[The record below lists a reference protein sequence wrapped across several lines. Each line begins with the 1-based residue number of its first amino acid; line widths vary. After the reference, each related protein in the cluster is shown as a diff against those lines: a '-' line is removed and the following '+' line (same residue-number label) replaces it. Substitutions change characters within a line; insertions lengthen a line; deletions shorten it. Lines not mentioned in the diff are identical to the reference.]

1 MNPAHLVVL
10 SFSMFGIV
18 SSALAQDAQDV
29 RAQVWIHEMV
39 DLHDHAYAK
48 QYLFD
53 AGYQADRAHDYDAA
67 FYNLSSFSKVNY
79 DRLQAATSDDEKAFR
94 DWLKSRLKDLDRIC
108 NRKSPQNGSVSK
120 RPSFPATS
128 QKYSQTPANGDS
140 TQEPSGPANQAST
153 QRPTDGDS
161 TQEPSGPINQAST
174 QRPTDGDSTKE
185 PSGPTNQ
192 ASTQRPTDGDS
203 TQEPSGPGNQAST
216 QRPTDGDST
225 KGPGV
230 DPANWGNSRAP
241 TDDLNPQE
249 PSGSPSAP
257 GISRYVTNG
266 VKMGGMSSQSEV
278 GSTPMSVEE
287 GHFPNGDFGNLWSRF
302 NSPSHLWIDSNN
314 PAANDAN
321 RKSGAQNAPV
331 QINPSHASVHTSQSA
346 SVHTIQS
353 HASVHITQSASVHT
367 IQSHASAHTSQS
379 ASVHIAQSHASVHT
393 AQSQAPIHTTQS
405 ASIHTTQSHN
415 PIHITPPH
423 RSPPRKQ

>member
-108 NRKSPQNGSVSK
+108 SRKSPQNGSVSK

-128 QKYSQTPANGDS
+128 QKYSQTPANGH
-140 TQEPSGPANQAST
+140 
-153 QRPTDGDS
+153 
-161 TQEPSGPINQAST
+161 
-174 QRPTDGDSTKE
+174 
-185 PSGPTNQ
+185 
-192 ASTQRPTDGDS
+192 S

-241 TDDLNPQE
+241 TDGLNPQE

-353 HASVHITQSASVHT
+353 HASLHITQSASVHT